1 MGFSPPAVATLIA
14 EAFVP
19 VRFSMVLEGP
29 GSDPEGRELVNR
41 TRLPG
46 TSRIRPPDLLVL
58 DPDANL
64 LARLPFDASA
74 EETLGTLR
82 GVLVARPDLA
92 PATDPLAGPAAT
104 QPSAGRTE
112 LLSLEARWRGG
123 ERGALLR
130 DLERWLETWEG
141 HSPDEEAAALNLLGA
156 ARYHAEDF
164 AAADRAWASLIE
176 KFRDHS
182 LVHRARYNRLDA
194 RSWPLRVSPDLLG
207 ARHPFAGIERPVVV
221 PNREVRDRNL
231 LTVEA
236 DPRYSTSPSGLR
248 FVPIPAGVFTM
259 GATDPKFPREL
270 PLRRVRLSRSFRM
283 SAWPV
288 TRGLWRRFRPEDAP
302 APLDP
307 LADELPMAEIPRDQ
321 AVAFLAFL
329 SDLDGERYRFP
340 TEAEWEYAA
349 RGGIEGAAF
358 PWGQEPP
365 DPGRCNYEH
374 SQPVPVA
381 SYPPNGFGLFEM
393 VGNVQEWTA
402 DPYSETAYSRTPLEV
417 ADPRVSEGDE
427 GIEGGLFV
435 ARGGFPG
442 LSFCIHWMRTAL
454 RLAAHRASIRVVV
467 SEG

>member
-1 MGFSPPAVATLIA
+1 MGFSLPAVATLLA

-46 TSRIRPPDLLVL
+46 KSRIRPPDLLVL

-64 LARLPFDASA
+64 LAQLPFDASA

-82 GVLVARPDLA
+82 GVLAARPDLA
-92 PATDPLAGPAAT
+92 PPLPLTDPAAA
-104 QPSAGRTE
+104 QRSAGRTE
-112 LLSLEARWRGG
+112 LLSLEARWRAG
-123 ERGALLR
+123 ERGRLVR
-130 DLERWLETWEG
+130 DLELWLEAWAG

-156 ARYHAEDF
+156 ARYHAGEF
-164 AAADRAWASLIE
+164 AAADRAWAALIE
-176 KFRDHS
+176 KFPNHS
-182 LVHRARYNRLDA
+182 LVHRAQYNRLDA
-194 RSWPLRVSPDLLG
+194 RSWLLAVSPDLEG

-248 FVPIPAGVFTM
+248 FVRIPAGVFTM

-270 PLRRVRLSRSFRM
+270 PLRRVTLSRSFRM

-302 APLDP
+302 VPIDP
-307 LADELPMAEIPRDQ
+307 LADELPMAMIPRDQ

-358 PWGQEPP
+358 PWGHEPP
-365 DPGRCNYEH
+365 DSERCNYEH

-402 DPYSETAYSRTPLEV
+402 DAYSETAYSRTPLEV
-417 ADPRVSEGDE
+417 TDPWVSEGDE

-435 ARGGFPG
+435 ARGASPG
-442 LSFCIHWMRTAL
+442 LSFCLHYMRTAL
-454 RLAAHRASIRVVV
+454 RVAAHRASIRVVA